1 MAITE
6 DKLKT
11 LPENPDKSVASPGK
25 DHLLQ
30 VDGGTTSNP
39 SWVTVGG
46 QRNAPLDQTADSI
59 DASHKSSGGWKQTL
73 PGLKGWSCSYSGLR
87 ILDDDGLT
95 ILDYCFRNSKQAHVR
110 FIDKEGNYQEGWC
123 YVTKLTKDTS
133 YTAVATYTAT
143 LSGVGAISETKK
155 DATYTPETATSTA
168 SAGTGA

>member
-6 DKLKT
+6 EQLKT

-30 VDGGTTSNP
+30 VDGGTTGKT
-39 SWVTVGG
+39 SWITVGG

-59 DASHKSSGGWKQTL
+59 DASHKSSGDWKQTL
-73 PGLKGWSCSYSGLR
+73 PGLKGWTCSYSGLR
-87 ILDDDGLT
+87 ILNDDGLT
-95 ILDYCFRNSKQAHVR
+95 ILGYCFRNSKQAHVR

-143 LSGVGAISETKK
+143 LSGVGAISEIKK
-155 DATYTPETATSTA
+155 DATYTATTTTTT
-168 SAGTGA
+168 GTGA

>member
-6 DKLKT
+6 DQLKT

-30 VDGGTTSNP
+30 VDGGTASTP

-73 PGLKGWSCSYSGLR
+73 PGLKGWSCSYSGLI
-87 ILDDDGLT
+87 ILNDDGLT

-110 FIDKEGNYQEGWC
+110 FVDNQGNYQEGWC

-155 DATYTPETATSTA
+155 DATYTPGTATSTA

>member
-6 DKLKT
+6 DQLKT
-11 LPENPDKSVASPGK
+11 LPGNPDKSVASQGK

-30 VDGGTTSNP
+30 VDGGTASNP
-39 SWVTVGG
+39 RWVTVGG

-73 PGLKGWSCSYSGLR
+73 PGLKGWSCSYSGLI

-168 SAGTGA
+168 SAGKGA

>member
-1 MAITE
+1 MAISE
-6 DKLKT
+6 DQLKT
-11 LPENPDKSVASPGK
+11 LPENPDKSVASSGK

-30 VDGGTTSNP
+30 VDGGTASKP

-73 PGLKGWSCSYSGLR
+73 PGLNGWSCSYSGLI

>member
-6 DKLKT
+6 DQLKT

-73 PGLKGWSCSYSGLR
+73 PGLKNWSCSYSGLI
-87 ILDDDGLT
+87 ILNDDGLT

-110 FIDKEGNYQEGWC
+110 FVDNQGNYQEGWC

-143 LSGVGAISETKK
+143 LSGVGAISDTKK
-155 DATYTPETATSTA
+155 DATYTPGTATSTA

>member
-1 MAITE
+1 MAITG
-6 DKLKT
+6 DQLKT
-11 LPENPDKSVASPGK
+11 LPENPDKSVASSGK

-30 VDGGTTSNP
+30 VDGGTASTP
-39 SWVTVGG
+39 SWITVGG

-73 PGLKGWSCSYSGLR
+73 PGLKGWSCSYSGLI
-87 ILDDDGLT
+87 ILNDDGLT

-155 DATYTPETATSTA
+155 DATYTPGTATSTA

>member
-6 DKLKT
+6 DQLKT

-30 VDGGTTSNP
+30 VDGGTASTP

-73 PGLKGWSCSYSGLR
+73 PGLKGWSCSYSGLI
-87 ILDDDGLT
+87 ILNDDGLT

-110 FIDKEGNYQEGWC
+110 FIDKDGNYQEGWC

-143 LSGVGAISETKK
+143 LSGVGAISNTKK
-155 DATYTPETATSTA
+155 DATYTPGTATSTA
-168 SAGTGA
+168 SSGTGA

>member
-30 VDGGTTSNP
+30 VDGGTASKP

-59 DASHKSSGGWKQTL
+59 DASHKSSGGWKQPL
-73 PGLKGWSCSYSGLR
+73 PGLKGWSCSYSGLI
-87 ILDDDGLT
+87 ILNDDGLT

-168 SAGTGA
+168 STGTGA

>member
-6 DKLKT
+6 DQLKT

-30 VDGGTTSNP
+30 VDGGTTKP

-168 SAGTGA
+168 STGTGA